1 MRERGLK
8 KISTVFLLSSPFLFL
23 NIVGKFCVFLLS
35 SPCSFSFL
43 SLPTTQSEDH
53 IGKWYW
59 RGFILTAGTLLI
71 ILALSNMFGRKK
83 ILFETE

>member
-8 KISTVFLLSSPFLFL
+8 KNSTVFLLSSPFLFL

-35 SPCSFSFL
+35 SPLFSFL

-53 IGKWYW
+53 IDKWYW

-71 ILALSNMFGRKK
+71 ILTLSNMFGRKK
-83 ILFETE
+83 MLFETE